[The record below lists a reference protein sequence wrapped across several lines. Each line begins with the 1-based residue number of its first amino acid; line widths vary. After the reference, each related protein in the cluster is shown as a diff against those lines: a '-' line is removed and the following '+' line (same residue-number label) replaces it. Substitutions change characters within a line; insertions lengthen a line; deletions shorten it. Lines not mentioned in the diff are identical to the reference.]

1 MQVWPWPCK
10 RLRGV
15 DKPKNI
21 LEAYTTMIN
30 VAILNNEGYVYMHF
44 LLLSYFL
51 FPSYL
56 QLLQSLVQLFI

>member
-1 MQVWPWPCK
+1 MWVWPWPCK

-30 VAILNNEGYVYMHF
+30 VARLNCEGYVYM
-44 LLLSYFL
+44 
-51 FPSYL
+51 
-56 QLLQSLVQLFI
+56 